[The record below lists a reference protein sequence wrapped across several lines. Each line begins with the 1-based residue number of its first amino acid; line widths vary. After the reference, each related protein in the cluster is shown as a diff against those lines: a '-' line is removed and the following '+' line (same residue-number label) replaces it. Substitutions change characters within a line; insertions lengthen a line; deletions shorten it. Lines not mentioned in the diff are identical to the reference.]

1 MREDRMPRKML
12 HTKLDEKR
20 PRGKP
25 RIRYILQIRKVIEI
39 RGGNWEKKVQENR
52 KWGNR
57 GGWRFL
63 CNIRTI
69 PLEMT

>member
-39 RGGNWEKKVQENR
+39 RGGNWEKKSTR
-52 KWGNR
+52 K
-57 GGWRFL
+57 
-63 CNIRTI
+63 
-69 PLEMT
+69 